1 MLPARVFFVGQ
12 FGNSGEHGAGHL
24 HQGGASLVL
33 GRLEISSTAET
44 SATILVMLFF
54 RLNSALPTDSR
65 QRHMQGPRSPHY
77 DYCLFVQLYIT

>member
-44 SATILVMLFF
+44 
-54 RLNSALPTDSR
+54 
-65 QRHMQGPRSPHY
+65 
-77 DYCLFVQLYIT
+77 